1 MLLKKHTTPSRLL
14 RAATVLTT
22 SLTIIGFSA
31 TCAHADRR
39 KPAPIVYSGQAN
51 TSVPA
56 VRPRANTV
64 PQHSVRTVTAP
75 DANQTGRRV
84 EFRYPDQPDLFYG
97 EGGARR
103 ATSAPP
109 ISFSSSQASISETA
123 AKQYALA
130 EPSPTATPVASRDPA
145 ISAGGFDARAAAAAA
160 AKRRQQTAPRQ
171 LVSAAGPANFEP
183 APPPRADEAAPA
195 ARFQPVAAGTI
206 YDETGRASVF
216 DGSLNGQPTANGE
229 TLDTNAMVAAHPSLP
244 LPSLVQVINVS
255 NGKEIVVRVNDRG
268 PFGNDGLIEVSNR
281 AADLLGFAQT
291 GAANVRVRYL
301 GPAPAVTTSA
311 PGHVQPKPTVT
322 ETPLFGAPRSHAA
335 ADAPQPRLPVADPAF
350 AGQYVVQLAS
360 FSDISNARRMH
371 DELSGRMGVSITSAR
386 VRGTDYFRV
395 VTRPVAD
402 RESAE
407 RLRDQLARQGI
418 ARGLVTKAP

>member
-1 MLLKKHTTPSRLL
+1 M
-14 RAATVLTT
+14 
-22 SLTIIGFSA
+22 
-31 TCAHADRR
+31 
-39 KPAPIVYSGQAN
+39 
-51 TSVPA
+51 
-56 VRPRANTV
+56 
-64 PQHSVRTVTAP
+64 RTVAAP
-75 DANQTGRRV
+75 DAKPSGRRV

-130 EPSPTATPVASRDPA
+130 EPSVTTAPTASRDPA
-145 ISAGGFDARAAAAAA
+145 ISAGGFDARAAAAAT
-160 AKRRQQTAPRQ
+160 AKRRQQAAPRQ

-183 APPPRADEAAPA
+183 APTRSESNSTRAQ
-195 ARFQPVAAGTI
+195 FQPVAGGAI

-216 DGSLNGQPTANGE
+216 EVSLNGQPTANGE
-229 TLDTNAMVAAHPSLP
+229 ILDTTAMVAAHPSLP
-244 LPSLVQVINVS
+244 LPSLVQVINVT

-268 PFGNDGLIEVSNR
+268 PFGNDSLIEVSQR

-291 GAANVRVRYL
+291 GAASVRVRYL
-301 GPAPAVTTSA
+301 GPAPATA
-311 PGHVQPKPTVT
+311 AKPKQAAA
-322 ETPLFGAPRSHAA
+322 ETPLFGAPRPQPETTT
-335 ADAPQPRLPVADPAF
+335 PQPRLPVADPGF
-350 AGQYVVQLAS
+350 AEQYVVQLAS

-371 DELSGRMGVSITSAR
+371 DQLSSHMGVSITSAR

-395 VTRPVAD
+395 VTRPVAG

-418 ARGLVTKAP
+418 ASGLVTKAP